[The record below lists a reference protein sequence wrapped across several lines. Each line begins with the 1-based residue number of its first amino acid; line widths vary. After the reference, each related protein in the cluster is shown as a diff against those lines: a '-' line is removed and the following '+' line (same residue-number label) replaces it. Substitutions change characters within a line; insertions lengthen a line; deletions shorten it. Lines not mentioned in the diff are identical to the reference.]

1 MVGIRSAKSCQT
13 DFQNSRAIT
22 VTATPDRRGPAGGA
36 TCSDPTGGLYG
47 AHVPRRESP
56 AMYRVRPY
64 RPFALA
70 LLVGALACTIRVIQ
84 PAPAATPGGGG
95 GGPKPDSAKKDL
107 PWKPFPEGTKDARVQ
122 TGLFTAYLKRES
134 AYLPPKPEHLA
145 HDNLI
150 VPELSQATGEPG
162 TK

>member
-22 VTATPDRRGPAGGA
+22 VRATPDRRGPAGGA
-36 TCSDPTGGLYG
+36 TCSDPPRGLYG
-47 AHVPRRESP
+47 GHVPRRESP

-84 PAPAATPGGGG
+84 PAPAGSREWCRPARRRAGPARRGGTGGRGTWRETPGEGRGLHIAPALGRCKSLPRPAPGG
-95 GGPKPDSAKKDL
+95 
-107 PWKPFPEGTKDARVQ
+107 R
-122 TGLFTAYLKRES
+122 GLL
-134 AYLPPKPEHLA
+134 
-145 HDNLI
+145 
-150 VPELSQATGEPG
+150 
-162 TK
+162 

>member
-22 VTATPDRRGPAGGA
+22 VRATPDRRGPAGGA
-36 TCSDPTGGLYG
+36 TCSDPTRGLYG
-47 AHVPRRESP
+47 GHVPRRESP

-95 GGPKPDSAKKDL
+95 GGRGGPQADRRKKGP
-107 PWKPFPEGTKDARVQ
+107 PW
-122 TGLFTAYLKRES
+122 
-134 AYLPPKPEHLA
+134 
-145 HDNLI
+145 
-150 VPELSQATGEPG
+150 EPL
-162 TK
+162 